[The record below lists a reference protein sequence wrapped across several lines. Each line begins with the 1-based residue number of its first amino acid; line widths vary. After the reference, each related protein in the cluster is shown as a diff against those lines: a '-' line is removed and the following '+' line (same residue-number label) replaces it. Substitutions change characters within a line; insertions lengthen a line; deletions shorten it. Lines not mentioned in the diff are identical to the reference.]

1 MLVLSV
7 FISGELCGA
16 NSANTVEVDGDRLSV
31 YAEGTTLGEL
41 LMVVEKMTGVQFRFD
56 ELMATKTIFLDFK
69 GLLLSEGIK
78 KIVYPLSSATIYDE
92 TGKLRRV
99 IVLGRWKGSET
110 GGIDPAE
117 SQRHGQSSSVSLPLK
132 GGSDSSVSRKSPPL
146 RKGLVRVG
154 RHSMKRSQKI
164 ERPPGMQD
172 PTMEL
177 PHVTSTSKADGPPVE
192 QGETMDGPLDVK
204 GPDYSSAP
212 DSGGD
217 ASDGPPLD
225 MPYVIDGP
233 PDLGNQ
239 GMDGPPGVQ
248 DQ

>member
-16 NSANTVEVDGDRLSV
+16 NSANPVEVDGDRLSV

-41 LMVVEKMTGVQFRFD
+41 LMLVEDLTGVQFTFD
-56 ELMATKTIFLDFK
+56 ELVAESKIFLDFR

-92 TGKLRRV
+92 TSKLRRV

-132 GGSDSSVSRKSPPL
+132 GGSNSSVSRKSPPL
-146 RKGLVRVG
+146 RKGFVRVG
-154 RHSMKRSQKI
+154 RHSMKKSQKI

-177 PHVTSTSKADGPPVE
+177 PHMTSTSKVDGPPVE
-192 QGETMDGPLDVK
+192 QGETMDGP
-204 GPDYSSAP
+204 
-212 DSGGD
+212 
-217 ASDGPPLD
+217 
-225 MPYVIDGP
+225 
-233 PDLGNQ
+233 
-239 GMDGPPGVQ
+239 PGAQ
-248 DQ
+248 DPNK